1 MHSVLQEQERYQI
14 FYLHYH
20 SADGLT
26 CRADMMRSR
35 DLPLAV
41 FDFGC
46 NTIVR
51 CLQIKILNPLLPSP
65 TAMAPAATFAT
76 EKDVTEAVKRWE
88 ARLARM
94 LEADDEEAYLE
105 EEEGLY
111 ARMVS
116 EIVFFLFRTT

>member
-1 MHSVLQEQERYQI
+1 
-14 FYLHYH
+14 
-20 SADGLT
+20 
-26 CRADMMRSR
+26 
-35 DLPLAV
+35 
-41 FDFGC
+41 
-46 NTIVR
+46 
-51 CLQIKILNPLLPSP
+51 
-65 TAMAPAATFAT
+65 MAPAATFAT